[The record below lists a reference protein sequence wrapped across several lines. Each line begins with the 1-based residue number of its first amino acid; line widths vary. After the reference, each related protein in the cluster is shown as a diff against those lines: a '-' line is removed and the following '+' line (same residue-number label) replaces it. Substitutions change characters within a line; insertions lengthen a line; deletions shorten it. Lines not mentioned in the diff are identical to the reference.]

1 MKPRTQLA
9 LVSLLSL
16 LLLMSHLTHDVLLQ
30 AEGHVKWPIPV
41 VVFTVWLYAVLMLR
55 DRVAGYVIMLLGGI
69 FSAGMIVVHS
79 KNFVVGQSGG
89 FFFVWTMFA
98 LAATGWVTVI
108 LAARELWWAFRA
120 RDARISAE

>member
-1 MKPRTQLA
+1 MKPRTHLA
-9 LVSLLSL
+9 LLSLLSL
-16 LLLMSHLTHDVLLQ
+16 VLLMSHLTHDVLLQ

-79 KNFVVGQSGG
+79 RNFVVGQSGG

-98 LAATGWVTVI
+98 LGATGWVTVI
-108 LAARELWWAFRA
+108 LAARELWSAFRA
-120 RDARISAE
+120 RGARISAE